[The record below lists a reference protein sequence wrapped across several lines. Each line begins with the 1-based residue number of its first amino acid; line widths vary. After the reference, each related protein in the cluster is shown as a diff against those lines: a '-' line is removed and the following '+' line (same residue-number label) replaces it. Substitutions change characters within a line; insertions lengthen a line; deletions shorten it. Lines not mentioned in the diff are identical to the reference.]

1 MYPSFYPWQPYLVIL
16 AGWVNKQQQL
26 VIHYLITENQV
37 LREVC
42 GMKRILL
49 TDDQRCPLKR
59 FLHQRYSSASPEA
72 SSCKRCRSRIFA
84 NG

>member
-1 MYPSFYPWQPYLVIL
+1 MYPPFCPWQLNLVIL

-42 GMKRILL
+42 GKKRILL
-49 TDDQRCPLKR
+49 TDDQSRRLSVKGRILGRKLLGEMLKYYYR
-59 FLHQRYSSASPEA
+59 ETA
-72 SSCKRCRSRIFA
+72 
-84 NG
+84 